1 MEKSIG
7 PALRSHLLILF
18 VLFAGLARL
27 NGQVFSDN
35 FNTITS
41 ATWTETGQIG
51 ISPWS
56 VNRSGVDYGARR
68 NTSPSQLELSNDV
81 TGAAQ
86 SNGWV
91 MVSVPTTV
99 FGAPYNPVLSANTGV
114 ITWTFNLRQIRTDPS
129 GFDLGNY
136 GVALILAG
144 ETATNFSTGNGY
156 AVVIGQSGATDAVR
170 LVSYVTGLNPNSG
183 LTDILT
189 SNGTLGDIGA
199 EYLSIK
205 VTYNPCNNNQ
215 WQLFVRNDGTT
226 AFADPAVGALTLQ
239 GTASNNLYTNIP
251 LNMMA
256 AHWSGASGS
265 ALQTA
270 FFDNITVSVLNPSIV
285 LGANPK
291 PCVGSTT
298 TTLSY
303 GSPMN
308 SPTQYSIDWDAAA
321 NTAGFTD
328 ITNAA
333 LPVSPIPITIPV
345 GAVVDTFS
353 GVMTVRNTTT
363 LCSSVAYPFSVI
375 IKPCTNP
382 LPSTLDWVLLQNGE
396 SVVGNPGCVSST
408 DCTNDMLCY
417 GLRYTPLY
425 TGSMTSYTTGFFV
438 NCIDGI
444 NHVVSNEGCVMG
456 SVSDINDGCELINF
470 VVFHS
475 SAAGTPFSV
484 IKGVPYIL
492 HQVCFSIP
500 NTGIL
505 TVIEDDVQA
514 NGTSIDS
521 VNGGG
526 PESDNIAFYT
536 PLVIDSSIACAPLPL
551 KWLSFT
557 AARYDNLMSKLD
569 WATADEINVSHFE
582 IQRSNDNGRSFHTI
596 DIVKASVGYET
607 VNHYQ
612 YIDRYAENGKNF
624 YRVRQV
630 DFDQKSDVSPIRTV
644 TFKGDHSFSI
654 NAWPN
659 PVTDE
664 LTIDVRSAEETLNL
678 VIVDISGRIVWKGL
692 GETGSSVQTVDVSAL
707 GAGVYSLIA
716 EGNSVRDVKK
726 IVVMK

>member
-7 PALRSHLLILF
+7 PALQSHLLILF
-18 VLFAGLARL
+18 VLLAGLTSL

-56 VNRSGVDYGARR
+56 VFRSGVDFGARR

-81 TGAAQ
+81 TGVANA
-86 SNGWV
+86 NGWV
-91 MVSVPTTV
+91 MVSVPTTA

-114 ITWTFNLRQIRTDPS
+114 ITWTFNMRQIRTDPS
-129 GFDLGNY
+129 GFDLSNY

-156 AVVIGQSGATDAVR
+156 AVVLGQSGATDAVR

-183 LTDILT
+183 LTDIIA
-189 SNGTLGDIGA
+189 SNGALADIGA

-226 AFADPAVGALTLQ
+226 AFADPAVGTLTLQ

-256 AHWSGASGS
+256 AHWSAATT

-285 LGANPK
+285 LGPNPM

-308 SPTQYSIDWDAAA
+308 SPTQYSIDWNAAA
-321 NTAGFTD
+321 NSAGFTD

-345 GAVVDTFS
+345 GAVVGTYS
-353 GVMTVRNTTT
+353 GSLTVRNTTT
-363 LCSSVAYPFSVI
+363 LCSSEVYSISVM
-375 IKPCTNP
+375 IKPCTAP
-382 LPSTLDWVLLQNGE
+382 APSTLDWVLLQNGE
-396 SVVGNPGCVSST
+396 EVFGIPGCVSST
-408 DCTNDMLCY
+408 DCTNDVICY

-425 TGSMTSYTTGFFV
+425 TGNMTSYTNSLRV
-438 NCIDGI
+438 NCNDGI
-444 NHVVSNEGCVMG
+444 NPVLSNASCVMTDN
-456 SVSDINDGCELINF
+456 SIEFDGCSQNDLVLFFASSNTSIYP
-470 VVFHS
+470 VF
-475 SAAGTPFSV
+475 
-484 IKGVPYIL
+484 KGVPLII
-492 HQVCFSIP
+492 HQICFSIP
-500 NTGIL
+500 TTDIL
-505 TVIEDDVQA
+505 IVNRDNLA
-514 NGTSIDS
+514 GTLGSSIDS
-521 VNGGG
+521 INGGG
-526 PESDNIAFYT
+526 AESDTITHFI

-582 IQRSNDNGRSFHTI
+582 VQRSNDNGRSFHSI
-596 DIVKASVGYET
+596 DIVKASTQNEA

-612 YIDRYAENGKNF
+612 YIDRYAQNGKNF
-624 YRVRQV
+624 YRIRQV
-630 DFDQKSDVSPIRTV
+630 DFDQKSDVSPIRAV
-644 TFKGDHSFSI
+644 TFKGDHAFSI

-664 LTIDVRSAEETLNL
+664 LTIDLRSADETLHL
-678 VIVDISGRIVWKGL
+678 TIVDISGRIVWKGV
-692 GETGSSVQTVDVSAL
+692 GDSGSSMQTVDVSAF

-716 EGNSVRDVKK
+716 EGDTVRDVKK